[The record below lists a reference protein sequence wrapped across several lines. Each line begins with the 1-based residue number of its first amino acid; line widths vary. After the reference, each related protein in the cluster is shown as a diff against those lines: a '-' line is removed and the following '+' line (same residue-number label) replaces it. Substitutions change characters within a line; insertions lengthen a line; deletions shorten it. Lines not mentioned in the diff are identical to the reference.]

1 MYRATRSDYAT
12 VEASEK
18 KRLIIVC
25 SKRVTKIRRRQS
37 RRLAK
42 AIDNDYVTVARGGDE
57 YVSLAEA
64 AIFEYA
70 FRLVAR
76 LTMEVQ
82 SDTNE

>member
-1 MYRATRSDYAT
+1 MTTRP
-12 VEASEK
+12 K
-18 KRLIIVC
+18 
-25 SKRVTKIRRRQS
+25 KIRRRQS

-42 AIDNDYVTVARGGDE
+42 AIDNDYVTLARGGDK

-64 AIFEYA
+64 AVFEYA